1 MTHLHFKR
9 SVWLVCLF
17 SLLAG
22 FAHAIDISKPGV
34 VYRIVNKS
42 NGQALTNGN
51 KSAHDTYLTTA
62 AIDNSSEGQD
72 WMIVPVSANEGIYAF
87 YNPHHDMAI
96 DMAPSAKQP
105 WRLLQWD
112 AKFTDSNQQFLI
124 KAVGD
129 DEFQFLNAAGNRA
142 MTVHTDGSI
151 YMDEDLTAANS
162 YFTLQAT
169 DLKVNKPV
177 KGYTYLLRNKKTGW
191 VLSNKE
197 SRTSA
202 ALIYTEEYKEG
213 QYGQHWQY
221 RTVEY
226 NSGGTKYATV
236 LYNGKYSYAI
246 DAGLNGNKKPL
257 QYALDGSNANQQ
269 VSFVAVNGQD
279 GVYRIAYTDNDT
291 TYYVAAD
298 SEGNTQMVSDADDE
312 TTYFTLEYTDE
323 YAPVYND
330 WENQKVF
337 AVNKEEGH
345 AAYMPYA
352 STTALRAD
360 KARYDKP
367 WLDPTGNDRWLS
379 LNGTW
384 KIKFVKDPASR
395 PGEADFYGN
404 DVDVSAW
411 DNIEVPSCVE
421 MKGYGDPWYVNVD
434 YPFEDNPPFIEMKSN
449 LYNSVS
455 SFRRNFTLPEGW
467 QDERVF
473 LHFDGI
479 YSGAYVWVNGQK
491 VGYTQ
496 GANNDAEFDVTNYV
510 HAGDNN
516 ISVQVFRFTDGSYLE
531 GQDCWHMSGIHR
543 DVYLFATPKTYL
555 RDHYITSDLNAYDG
569 YTSGSMSVE
578 LTMNNRDSVAT
589 TKQVCVRLYRPD
601 GTFWTEAKAD
611 FEFTADGAAEIKKT
625 VKIDGLANLELW
637 SAEQPNLYTVEIAQ
651 LDANGNEEEA
661 FATKYGF
668 RHIEIP
674 SNDHRVYINGK
685 QIYFKGV
692 NTQDTHPTRGRS
704 IDVETMLKDIALMK
718 QANVN
723 TVRTSHYPRQ
733 AKMNA
738 MFDYYGLYVM
748 DEADI
753 ECHKNWSDH
762 GTGPN
767 SGTSTGISADATW
780 QPAYLDRAGRMV
792 LRDRNYP
799 SVIFWSLGN
808 ESGYGSNHVAEFNLI
823 KSLDNR
829 IIHYEGATNAGKS
842 DVTELWSRMY
852 PYVEGNQKPVKTET
866 NSNSAQQPYFMCEYD
881 HAMGNSL
888 GNLQEYWDL
897 IEGSTYGIG
906 GCIWDWVD
914 QSIISADDIK
924 AGNLTQNGF
933 NKYRTGYDWPNA
945 PHQGNFVNNG
955 VINADRTWSAKLDE
969 VKKVYQYIKFSYT
982 ADDNT
987 IVLHNSHDFT
997 TLDKGYTLHLDWLA
1011 DGKQI
1016 KHIDYPLTGL
1026 SIKPGEETGVAFAP
1040 VDISEAKAQGKEVL
1054 LNAVVTRDAATEY
1067 ADADYPIATAQFTLA
1082 ERASLPAVSTTG
1094 AQKLTLTSND
1104 GSTTISNDKV
1114 TMTFYNNNGNVAEWI
1129 QNGNVAEWIQN
1140 GIKVKKDAK
1149 FPDYENYRWI
1159 ENDAPYGEDPAYTQG
1174 NCVTSKSA
1182 AFAIANDGMS
1192 ATATVT
1198 ANGTLANYTY
1208 TYTIYADGT
1217 VDLNTQYEPTQT
1229 STALRSAIRR
1239 LGVQIPFSG
1248 EFGNVTYYAR
1258 GPLENYNDR
1267 CTGSY
1272 LGQYTTTVWDM
1283 NEYYLRPQS
1292 MGNRMDLR
1300 KLALADDKGNTIYV
1314 ETEGNVAFSTLYW
1327 TDQELKAKSHN
1338 WELTIDN
1345 EPANRTI
1352 YAHFDCAQRG
1362 VGSGSCGP
1370 DVLTKYC
1377 VPTSGTQ
1384 SCTLRFTT
1392 ADASITA
1399 INPAAQTTDALK
1411 VSHNGQTVSISGHIK
1426 AGTTA
1431 TLYNMG
1437 GISLGTVKASTATSQ
1452 LSLSIAGQPTG
1463 SYLLKI
1469 DAPNGHRVHK
1479 LFHVAQ

>member
-1 MTHLHFKR
+1 MNHLHFKR

-22 FAHAIDISKPGV
+22 FAHAIDINKPGV

-42 NGQALTNGN
+42 NGQAVTNGN
-51 KSAHDTYLTTA
+51 QSAHDTYLSTA
-62 AIDNSSEGQD
+62 AIDNNSEGQD
-72 WMIVPVSANEGIYAF
+72 WVIVPVSAADGIYAF
-87 YNPHHDMAI
+87 YNPHCDMAI
-96 DMAPSAKQP
+96 DMAASAKEN
-105 WRLLQWD
+105 WHVLQWES
-112 AKFTDSNQQFLI
+112 KFFTDANQQFLI
-124 KAVGD
+124 KEVGT
-129 DEFQFLNAAGNRA
+129 DEFQFLN
-142 MTVHTDGSI
+142 TDGTRVMTRRDNGDI
-151 YMDEDLTAANS
+151 YMDEDLTAAS
-162 YFTLQAT
+162 SHFTLQAT
-169 DLKVNKPV
+169 DKVINTPI
-177 KGYTYLLRNKKTGW
+177 KGYTYLLRNKNTGW
-191 VLSNKE
+191 VLSNNE
-197 SRTSA
+197 SRNSE
-202 ALIYTEEYKEG
+202 ALIYTEPYKEG

-221 RTVEY
+221 RNVEY
-226 NSGGTKYATV
+226 KSGNETKYAAV
-236 LYNGKYSYAI
+236 LYNEKYKYAI
-246 DAGLNGNKKPL
+246 DAALKTEKKIPL
-257 QYALDGSNANQQ
+257 QYALDGKNANQQ
-269 VSFVAVNGQD
+269 VSFVPVEGQE
-279 GVYRIAYTDNDT
+279 GVYRIAYTTNNT
-291 TYYVAAD
+291 TYYMAANSKGD
-298 SEGNTQMVSDADDE
+298 TKMVEDANDE
-312 TTYFTLEYTDE
+312 TTYFTLEYTDA
-323 YAPVYND
+323 YVPVYND
-330 WENQKVF
+330 WENPKVF

-345 AAYMPYA
+345 AAYLPYA
-352 STTALRAD
+352 NTEALRAD

-367 WLDPTGNDRWLS
+367 WLDPANNSRWLS

-384 KIKFVKDPASR
+384 KINFVKNPADR
-395 PGEADFYGN
+395 PGETDFYGN
-404 DVDVSAW
+404 SVDVSAW

-421 MKGYGDPWYVNVD
+421 MNGYGDPWYVNVE
-434 YPFEDNPPFIEMKSN
+434 YPFVDNPPYIEMKGN

-455 SFRRNFTLPEGW
+455 SLRRNFTLPEGW
-467 QDERVF
+467 NNERIF

-496 GANNDAEFDVTNYV
+496 GSNNDAEFDITAYV
-510 HAGDNN
+510 HEGNN
-516 ISVQVFRFTDGSYLE
+516 NLSVQVFRFTDGSYLE

-555 RDHYITSDLNAYDG
+555 RDHYITSTLDAGSNYK
-569 YTSGSMSVE
+569 SGSMNVE
-578 LTMNNRDSVAT
+578 LTMTNKEREAT
-589 TKQVCVRLYRPD
+589 NKQVRVRLINPA
-601 GTFWTEAKAD
+601 GTQIAEKSVD
-611 FEFTADGAAEIKKT
+611 FAFTANGDST
-625 VKIDGLANLELW
+625 MVKNVTLDGLTDLQLW
-637 SAEQPNLYTVEIAQ
+637 SAETPNLYTVELAQ
-651 LDANGNEEEA
+651 LNADGTEEEA

-674 SNDHRVYINGK
+674 DNDHRVYING
-685 QIYFKGV
+685 QQVYFKGV

-704 IDVETMLKDIALMK
+704 IDVPTMIKDITLMK

-738 MFDYYGLYVM
+738 MFDYYGIYVM

-762 GTGPN
+762 GTGYN
-767 SGTSTGISADATW
+767 SGTSTGISADDSWKA
-780 QPAYLDRAGRMV
+780 AYLDRAGRMV
-792 LRDRNYP
+792 LRDRNFP

-808 ESGYGSNHVAEFNLI
+808 ESGYGSNHVAEFKLM
-823 KSLDNR
+823 KQLDNR
-829 IIHYEGATNAGKS
+829 IIHYEGATNAGKN
-842 DVTELWSRMY
+842 DVTELWSQMY
-852 PYVEGNQKPVKTET
+852 PSIEGSSKPIKSEA
-866 NSNSAQQPYFMCEYD
+866 NSNWAAQPYFMCEYD

-888 GNLQEYWDL
+888 GNLQEYWDV
-897 IEGSTYGIG
+897 IESSKYGIG
-906 GCIWDWVD
+906 GCVWDWVD
-914 QSIISADDIK
+914 QAIVSADDIK

-933 NKYRTGYDWPNA
+933 NKYRTGYDWPDA

-955 VINADRTWSAKLDE
+955 IIGADRAWSAKLDE
-969 VKKVYQYIKFSYT
+969 LKKVYQYIKFTYN
-982 ADDNT
+982 AGN
-987 IVLHNSHDFT
+987 NSVALNNCYDFT
-997 TLDKGYTLHLDWLA
+997 TLGSGYTLNAQILV
-1011 DGKQI
+1011 DGKQVAKGSTTLPTI
-1016 KHIDYPLTGL
+1016 APAKSLEVAVPVNYDLT
-1026 SIKPGEETGVAFAP
+1026 
-1040 VDISEAKAQGKEVL
+1040 EAKAQGKEVL
-1054 LNAVVTRDAATEY
+1054 LNIEVTRDAATDY
-1067 ADADYPIATAQFTLA
+1067 ADAGYAIASAQFTLA
-1082 ERASLPAVSTTG
+1082 ERAALPAVSTTG
-1094 AQKLTLTSND
+1094 ASKLTLANKN

-1114 TMTFYNNNGNVAEWI
+1114 TMTFYNN
-1129 QNGNVAEWIQN
+1129 NGNVAEWIQN

-1159 ENDAPYGEDPAYTQG
+1159 ENDAPYGGDPVYTQG
-1174 NCVTSKSA
+1174 NCVTSRSA

-1192 ATATVT
+1192 ATATVS
-1198 ANGTLANYTY
+1198 AKGTLANFTY

-1217 VDLNTQYEPTQT
+1217 VDLNTQYEPTQP
-1229 STALRSAIRR
+1229 STALERAIRR

-1338 WELTIDN
+1338 WELTIDD

-1370 DVLTKYC
+1370 DVLSKYC
-1377 VPTSGTQ
+1377 APTRGTQ

-1399 INPAAQTTDALK
+1399 ISPAVQSTDALK
-1411 VSHNGQTVSISGHIK
+1411 VSHNAQTVSISGSIE

-1431 TLYNMG
+1431 TLYNIG
-1437 GISLGTVKASTATSQ
+1437 GISLGTVKASAPATQ

-1463 SYLLKI
+1463 SYLLQI